1 MLNNDRDD
9 HLWALDLDAL
19 RKAFRK
25 FAQEHD
31 IAASEWGEQAQ
42 RFLEKQRDRT
52 REATATEAVGN
63 SFAAAIS
70 YESRVYPL
78 GDQVCADVQ
87 RNNKRGCCQPAPK
100 PFMLFPFCP
109 CSERARGVWSCNGAG
124 GTVQGSISPER

>member
-1 MLNNDRDD
+1 LDPEGFIWGSNINSLELVAMLNNDRDD

-52 REATATEAVGN
+52 REATATPTVGN
-63 SFAAAIS
+63 SRPVRPGA
-70 YESRVYPL
+70 VV
-78 GDQVCADVQ
+78 G
-87 RNNKRGCCQPAPK
+87 
-100 PFMLFPFCP
+100 
-109 CSERARGVWSCNGAG
+109 GAG
-124 GTVQGSISPER
+124 RTGQCGLIRSPPRAEQRIPY

>member
-52 REATATEAVGN
+52 REATATP
-63 SFAAAIS
+63 AAMPTKRAAGS
-70 YESRVYPL
+70 AKPRWRALGWRSRR
-78 GDQVCADVQ
+78 C
-87 RNNKRGCCQPAPK
+87 R
-100 PFMLFPFCP
+100 
-109 CSERARGVWSCNGAG
+109 SEPSSGPRVR
-124 GTVQGSISPER
+124 